1 MNHASALTCLRDPRL
16 AAYVTS
22 QEPAWVW
29 TSEGTQVLWANAA
42 AVTLFG
48 AANLALLRERRFGA
62 GERTSAHVVRLA
74 QSLPA
79 NGTPRLERLR
89 GFGTGFLR
97 LLTCA
102 CSRFAL
108 EGGASAVLIAA
119 TESAGVQLSMA
130 DRLRKLLEGSEE
142 AIAAFGTDGTLLYA
156 TPKAAHRMAGATALI
171 AFEANAL
178 AAEALAS
185 GSSAGRTLVGPTS
198 LFRVGQGG
206 DTALIAS
213 FGSGIDAITE
223 TPAAVVPSPPVAPAA
238 EPAATPVETA
248 GKKIDQ
254 PRAQDIAAAAAA
266 PGPGPAMSEPAP
278 ASSESTASEPSIAP
292 ATPAAAAPAAPPP
305 EQPPAAPAAETPP
318 PPAEEPP
325 RQHPLRFVWQM
336 EPDGRFTLTSDDFI
350 ALTGPTTARR
360 VGQPWHEI
368 NAALA
373 LDPEGRVARA
383 VATRDTWSG
392 IVVSWPVDRAEQR
405 LKVELSGLPIYDRQ
419 RNFVGY
425 RGFGVCRDLETLAA
439 IAVKRR
445 ERAAAPAQDAEV
457 AQDPVDA
464 AAATP
469 PGPGADGQAPER
481 AAPAQGETPR
491 QTITFI
497 GPAQNVVPFRIAT
510 PAETKGAPGLN
521 AGERNAF
528 TEIARQLSARLK
540 GNERPAPSAPE
551 EPEADTRAQEQP
563 EPATQRTAE
572 RRAEDGQAAARA
584 REETRPA
591 ARANEGLA
599 LPSQEETDARTLLD
613 RLPFGVLVYR
623 FDAMLYANRTF
634 LDCVGYKS
642 LDAFAEA
649 GGIDSLFIETLGDA
663 PGPSGTQMLAITT
676 GKGDKVPV
684 DGRLF
689 SIPWTGENALALVLA
704 GPRAEQRAETPAP
717 AAVNNEAELRK
728 RIAALED
735 ELAQARRAAQTAGD
749 EKAELLGKVGREVRT
764 PLTAIMGFVETMLS
778 ERYGPIGN
786 ERYRTFLTD
795 IHYSGSRILAL
806 FDDLASLAKIDRSKP
821 GAGPSIKLNEIVQA
835 CVTQMQGEASRVRVL
850 IRTSL
855 ASTLP
860 GIAAEPDSV
869 KQVVLNLLA
878 NSIRFAGAG
887 GQVIVSTA
895 VGSGGKVLLRLRDTG
910 PGLSAGDLAQLQPGT
925 TASASAD
932 AADQQLTLA
941 VARALLEANHASL
954 SVTTKS
960 GEGTLVEAAFA
971 SAT

>member
-22 QEPAWVW
+22 QEPAWLW
-29 TSEGTQVLWANAA
+29 TSEGTQILWANAA
-42 AVTLFG
+42 AVTLFD

-89 GFGTGFLR
+89 GFGTGFFR

-119 TESAGVQLSMA
+119 TERAGVQLSMA

-223 TPAAVVPSPPVAPAA
+223 TPVAVVPSPPVAPAA
-238 EPAATPVETA
+238 EPAATPVETTTEV
-248 GKKIDQ
+248 DQ
-254 PRAQDIAAAAAA
+254 PHAHDTAA
-266 PGPGPAMSEPAP
+266 PTAAPEPGPAMSEPAP
-278 ASSESTASEPSIAP
+278 ATPETTTSEPTDSAP
-292 ATPAAAAPAAPPP
+292 A
-305 EQPPAAPAAETPP
+305 PPAAPAAETPA

-336 EPDGRFTLTSDDFI
+336 EPDGRFTLTSEDFV

-360 VGQPWHEI
+360 VGQPWHEM
-368 NAALA
+368 NAALG

-439 IAVKRR
+439 IAARRR
-445 ERAAAPAQDAEV
+445 ERAAAPAQDADV
-457 AQDPVDA
+457 AEDA
-464 AAATP
+464 AAAARP
-469 PGPGADGQAPER
+469 PEPGADRQEPER

-497 GPAQNVVPFRIAT
+497 GPAQNVVPFRIAA
-510 PAETKGAPGLN
+510 PGDTKSAPGLN

-563 EPATQRTAE
+563 EPPAQRIAE
-572 RRAEDGQAAARA
+572 RRADEGQAAALA
-584 REETRPA
+584 REDARPA
-591 ARANEGLA
+591 ARASEGLA

-704 GPRAEQRAETPAP
+704 GPKTEQRAETPP
-717 AAVNNEAELRK
+717 LAVAHEEADLRK

-869 KQVVLNLLA
+869 KQVVLNLLS

-910 PGLSAGDLAQLQPGT
+910 PGLSASDLAQLQPGT
-925 TASASAD
+925 TSSPSAD

-941 VARALLEANHASL
+941 VARALLEANHARL

>member
-102 CSRFAL
+102 CSCFAL
-108 EGGASAVLIAA
+108 EGGASAILIAA
-119 TESAGVQLSMA
+119 TERAGVQLPMA

-238 EPAATPVETA
+238 EPAATPVETTTEV
-248 GKKIDQ
+248 DQ
-254 PRAQDIAAAAAA
+254 PRAHDTAAAAAA
-266 PGPGPAMSEPAP
+266 PEPGPAMSEPAP
-278 ASSESTASEPSIAP
+278 APSATTMSEPAASEPAP
-292 ATPAAAAPAAPPP
+292 
-305 EQPPAAPAAETPP
+305 PAAETPA

-336 EPDGRFTLTSDDFI
+336 EPDGRFTLTSEDFI

-360 VGQPWHEI
+360 VGQPWHEM
-368 NAALA
+368 NAALG

-439 IAVKRR
+439 IAARRR
-445 ERAAAPAQDAEV
+445 ERADAPAQDADV
-457 AQDPVDA
+457 AEDAA

-469 PGPGADGQAPER
+469 LGPGADGHAPER

-551 EPEADTRAQEQP
+551 EPEAETRAQEQP
-563 EPATQRTAE
+563 EPPTQRTAE
-572 RRAEDGQAAARA
+572 RRAEDGQAAALA

-704 GPRAEQRAETPAP
+704 GPRAEQRAETPVP
-717 AAVNNEAELRK
+717 AAANNEAELRK

-869 KQVVLNLLA
+869 KQVVLNLLS

-925 TASASAD
+925 TSSASAD